1 MYSMHESERVNRK
14 SDEDGFVTQ
23 VLILGDSR
31 SPFCGPK
38 ILVLGGT
45 IKERCWGRRAGT

>member
-1 MYSMHESERVNRK
+1 MHVSERVNRQ
-14 SDEDGFVTQ
+14 SDVDGFVTQ
-23 VLILGDSR
+23 DLILGASR

-45 IKERCWGRRAGT
+45 IEERCW